1 MAFTVEDGTV
11 VAGANA
17 YETVAEFKSY
27 WTDRNVTFTQTD
39 AAIQAAIIIATQYVD
54 LNNSWKGWIVIDT
67 QSLDWPRGSVVDDE
81 SRYLPND
88 TIPQQLKDAVSEYT
102 SRQLT
107 SNIQPDVSTDGII
120 TEQKSKVDVLEET
133 TKYQDDSGYYGLAS
147 YPLADN
153 YLIGLITGGVLGN
166 FGEVSR
172 C

>member
-1 MAFTVEDGTV
+1 MPFTVEDGTV

-27 WTDRNVTFTQTD
+27 WTDRNVSFTQAD
-39 AAIQAAIIIATQYVD
+39 AVIQAAIIIATQYVD
-54 LNNSWKGWIVIDT
+54 LNNSWKGWIVIDS
-67 QSLDWPRGSVVDDE
+67 QSLDWPRSGVVDDE
-81 SRYLPND
+81 CRYLAND

-107 SNIQPDVSTDGII
+107 SDIQPDVSTDGII
-120 TEQKSKVDVLEET
+120 IETKNKVDVIEEAI
-133 TKYQDDSGYYGLAS
+133 KYAEGSGYFGLAA

-166 FGEVSR
+166 FGKAVR
-172 C
+172 I